1 MENEAKMNFIQKV
14 IISGFW
20 GDRDLSFDFNED
32 VNFLIGIN
40 GSGKTTAI
48 NLIVATLR
56 ADFSVLDKIDF
67 DKISI
72 TLKESNGR
80 KKPEVSVLKK
90 EISGVPFRSI
100 EYRIKNS
107 ASEKAET
114 YSLDEYEEHIRYRD
128 YPRHIVSREMR
139 NIYGRSII
147 EHLNKIT
154 SVSWLS
160 VHRASPSEDRERK
173 SFESTVDRK
182 LDELSNRLVRYFS
195 ILGRQGSALLEKFQ
209 EAIFLSMLVGKTHQ
223 RSLFKRDSELNID
236 SEKEALNAIFS
247 QFRLDEK
254 KYTSRVDN
262 HFTTLTKASKKVS
275 EGEGL
280 SNIDVAAI
288 ILNDRIDSII
298 DDWNILVE
306 KRKEIFKPRE
316 TFLRI
321 INELM
326 QRKTFAI
333 DEKNELNI
341 ITQSGKDLPLKLL
354 SSGEKQLLIV
364 LGEAL
369 LQQNE
374 TCVYIAD
381 EPELSLHVKWQE
393 SLVDNLLDL
402 NPKAQII
409 FATHSPDVVSRFGDK
424 VFDMEK
430 LF

>member
-1 MENEAKMNFIQKV
+1 MNFIQKV
-14 IISGFW
+14 TINGFW
-20 GDRDLSFDFNED
+20 GDRDLTFNFNED

-48 NLIVATLR
+48 NLIVAALK

-67 DKISI
+67 DSISI
-72 TLKESNGR
+72 ILKESNGR
-80 KKPEVSVLKK
+80 KKPEVIVLKK
-90 EISGVPFRSI
+90 ENNGVPFREI

-107 ASEKAET
+107 ASEKAEI
-114 YSLDEYEEHIRYRD
+114 YSLDEYEEHIRFRD
-128 YPRHIVSREMR
+128 FPRHVLSREMR
-139 NIYGRSII
+139 NVYGKTII
-147 EHLNKIT
+147 DHLNRIT

-160 VHRASPSEDRERK
+160 VHRASPSEERDRK

-195 ILGRQGSALLEKFQ
+195 ILGRQGSGLLEKFQ

-223 RSLFKRDSELNID
+223 RSLFRRDTELNIE

-247 QFRLDEK
+247 QFKLDEK

-275 EGEGL
+275 EGDGL

-306 KRKEIFKPRE
+306 KRKEIFKPKE
-316 TFLRI
+316 TFLSI
-321 INELM
+321 VNDLM
-326 QRKTFAI
+326 QRKVFSI
-333 DEKNELNI
+333 DERNELKI
-341 ITQSGKDLPLKLL
+341 TTQSGKDLPLKLL

-374 TCVYIAD
+374 ACVYIAD

-393 SLVDNLLDL
+393 SLVDNLLNL
-402 NPKAQII
+402 NPRAQII
-409 FATHSPDVVSRFGDK
+409 FATHSPDVVSRFGDR

>member
-1 MENEAKMNFIQKV
+1 MNFIQKV
-14 IISGFW
+14 TINGFW
-20 GDRDLSFDFNED
+20 GDRDLTFNFNED

-48 NLIVATLR
+48 NLIVAALK

-67 DKISI
+67 DSISI
-72 TLKESNGR
+72 ILKESNGR
-80 KKPEVSVLKK
+80 KKPEVIVLKK
-90 EISGVPFRSI
+90 ENNGVPFREI

-107 ASEKAET
+107 ASEKAEI
-114 YSLDEYEEHIRYRD
+114 YSLDEYEEHIRFRD
-128 YPRHIVSREMR
+128 FPRHVLSREMR
-139 NIYGRSII
+139 NVYGKTII
-147 EHLNKIT
+147 DHLNKIT

-160 VHRASPSEDRERK
+160 VHRASPSEERDRK

-195 ILGRQGSALLEKFQ
+195 ILGRQGSGLLEKFQ

-223 RSLFKRDSELNID
+223 RSLFRRDTELNIE

-247 QFRLDEK
+247 QFKLDEK

-275 EGEGL
+275 EGGGL

-306 KRKEIFKPRE
+306 KRKEIFKPKE
-316 TFLRI
+316 TFLSI
-321 INELM
+321 VNDLM
-326 QRKTFAI
+326 QRKVFSI
-333 DEKNELNI
+333 DEKNELKI
-341 ITQSGKDLPLKLL
+341 TTQSGKDLPLKLL

-374 TCVYIAD
+374 ACVYIAD

-393 SLVDNLLDL
+393 SLVDNLLNL
-402 NPKAQII
+402 NPRAQII
-409 FATHSPDVVSRFGDK
+409 FATHSPDVVSRFGDR

>member
-1 MENEAKMNFIQKV
+1 MNFIQKV
-14 IISGFW
+14 TINGFW
-20 GDRDLSFDFNED
+20 GDRDLTFNFNED

-48 NLIVATLR
+48 NLIVAALK

-67 DKISI
+67 DSISI
-72 TLKESNGR
+72 ILKESNGR
-80 KKPEVSVLKK
+80 KKPEVIVLKK
-90 EISGVPFRSI
+90 ENNGVPFREI

-107 ASEKAET
+107 ASEKAEI
-114 YSLDEYEEHIRYRD
+114 YSLDEYEEHIRFRD
-128 YPRHIVSREMR
+128 FPRHVLSREMR
-139 NIYGRSII
+139 NVYGKTII
-147 EHLNKIT
+147 DHLNRIT

-160 VHRASPSEDRERK
+160 VHRASPSEERDRK

-195 ILGRQGSALLEKFQ
+195 ILGRQGSGLLEKFQ

-223 RSLFKRDSELNID
+223 RSLFRRDTELNIE

-247 QFRLDEK
+247 QFKLDEK

-275 EGEGL
+275 EGGGL

-306 KRKEIFKPRE
+306 KREEIFKPKE
-316 TFLRI
+316 TFLSI
-321 INELM
+321 VNDLM
-326 QRKTFAI
+326 QRKVFSI
-333 DEKNELNI
+333 DEKNELKI
-341 ITQSGKDLPLKLL
+341 TTQSGKDLPLKLL

-374 TCVYIAD
+374 ACVYIAD

-393 SLVDNLLDL
+393 SLVDNLLNL
-402 NPKAQII
+402 NPRAQII
-409 FATHSPDVVSRFGDK
+409 FATHSPDVVSRFGDR